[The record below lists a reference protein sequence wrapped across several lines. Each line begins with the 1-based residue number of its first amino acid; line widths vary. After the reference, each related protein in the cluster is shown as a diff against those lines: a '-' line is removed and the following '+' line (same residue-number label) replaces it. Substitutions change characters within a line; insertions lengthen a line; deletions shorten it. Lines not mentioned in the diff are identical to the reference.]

1 MLLAGSLV
9 LVSFTASGQV
19 IDPVGFCPPPG
30 TVAGCTNATG
40 PDGETIAIGGSSFA
54 MEKNG
59 NGGSPINPWYLLV
72 AVPDNLG
79 GTPTLSSTSPGFV
92 PSPQTGTDLGQFFNT
107 PTGDLY
113 QFAAAQSGISNIN
126 SGGSL
131 NASNLFGTDEDDAF
145 NQSLGGGAPP
155 AFFEVYLFTYTP
167 QIQNN
172 TPYLF
177 TVNGAPLTNGTFL
190 AAAGGT
196 NPFTT
201 PFTVAGLVGGPNCT
215 SGPCTLGSGGGPL
228 STPEPAS
235 LMMLGT
241 VSLLVTMVIRKRS
254 KTA

>member
-9 LVSFTASGQV
+9 LVTFTASGQV

-30 TVAGCTNATG
+30 SVTGCTTATG
-40 PDGETIAIGGSSFA
+40 PDGETIAIGASSFA
-54 MEKNG
+54 MMKNG
-59 NGGSPINPWYLLV
+59 NGGTAINPWYLLV
-72 AVPDNLG
+72 AVPENIG
-79 GTPTLSSTSPGFV
+79 GAPTLSTSTFTT
-92 PSPQTGTDLGQFFNT
+92 SPQTGVDLGAFTNT

-113 QFAAAQSGISNIN
+113 QFAATQSGISAIS

-145 NQSLGGGAPP
+145 NQSLSGGAPP
-155 AFFEVYLFTYTP
+155 TFFEVYLFTYTP

-201 PFTVAGLVGGPNCT
+201 PFTVAGLVGGPNCL
-215 SGPCTLGSGGGPL
+215 SGPCTLGPGGNS

-254 KTA
+254 KHA